1 MRYQPRVRNTQ
12 VKVAADDLSELD
24 PNVDSEGDEDEDES
38 GEANS
43 ESDQNQEAQFFFEG
57 QDHGSMVLKQGEP
70 EDE

>member
-1 MRYQPRVRNTQ
+1 MRNTQ

-43 ESDQNQEAQFFFEG
+43 ESDQDQEG
-57 QDHGSMVLKQGEP
+57 WGSIIFPKKFKN
-70 EDE
+70 